1 MHLAC
6 GTAVGFAEGVFQL
19 RFEDHFLTLSSRRVA
34 TNISGRAGANFTS
47 YSQTEGEAYPNF
59 VKQAFVGYLSVSFL
73 CICRPILTMKLS
85 YCTSPLWES

>member
-34 TNISGRAGANFTS
+34 TNISGRVGANFTS
-47 YSQTEGEAYPNF
+47 YL
-59 VKQAFVGYLSVSFL
+59 LSD
-73 CICRPILTMKLS
+73 
-85 YCTSPLWES
+85 